1 MPYKD
6 REKQRKYVREWMRK
20 HRLRLRAEGKLPHQ
34 IMKAQKEEIEQL
46 KLENEQLRKENQR
59 IVEDALKDAMSL
71 GNAVNDIVS
80 QLKQLC
86 GATV

>member
-6 REKQRKYVREWMRK
+6 PEKQKAAVRKIMRERRRK
-20 HRLRLRAEGKLPHQ
+20 QRAEGKLPHQ